1 MKKTKTTFKKR
12 KVTKKRDIERPYC
25 GGEWTKARYFQFIR
39 TALRG
44 ASNRWK
50 PKYQCVKF
58 AETAKLTNKKTGR
71 IAMHYQCSMC
81 YNEFPRKEI
90 NVDHIVPVGSLN
102 SFEDLPDFTRRLFC
116 ERDGLRVLCISCH
129 DVITQDQRK
138 ALKFNPQ
145 SIAGELSHSPN
156 SDLGI

>member
-1 MKKTKTTFKKR
+1 MRKKR
-12 KVTKKRDIERPYC
+12 EKATPKKKAKKRNIDRPYC
-25 GGEWTKARYFQFIR
+25 GGEWTKARFFQFIR

-44 ASNRWK
+44 ASSRWK

-58 AETAKLTNKKTGR
+58 AETAKIVNRKTGR
-71 IAMHYQCSMC
+71 IAMHYQCSRC

-116 ERDGLRVLCISCH
+116 ERNGLRVLCISCH
-129 DVITQDQRK
+129 DEITQDHRK
-138 ALKFNPQ
+138 SLKFNPGA
-145 SIAGELSHSPN
+145 IAEE
-156 SDLGI
+156 